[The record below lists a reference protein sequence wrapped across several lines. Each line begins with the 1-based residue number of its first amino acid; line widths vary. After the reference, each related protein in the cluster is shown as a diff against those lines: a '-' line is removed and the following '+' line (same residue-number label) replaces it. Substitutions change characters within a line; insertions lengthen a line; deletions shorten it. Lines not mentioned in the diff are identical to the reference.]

1 MLGWYAA
8 PTSDNREW
16 HDQDADAE
24 GVTLPVHGMAAFG
37 AALYPRLAFATVY
50 GRGID
55 AITVAIDRRELYA
68 ALTTEAGL
76 NALITLEV
84 GKDEHLSVARE
95 IQRHPVRGEIT
106 HLDFVRISMD
116 EAIEA
121 EVAIEFIGTPI
132 GVRDEGGI
140 VETVNTSVM
149 VRALPADIPSSIP
162 AEIGDLDIGDAF
174 PVAMLPEIDR
184 VEYLSDPEMPL
195 ATIVIPAAL
204 LVEEPVEEDEELLEG
219 EEAAEGE
226 EGAEGEGEEAAE
238 GSSDTKDKA

>member
-1 MLGWYAA
+1 MDQITLRAETG
-8 PTSDNREW
+8 RET
-16 HDQDADAE
+16 
-24 GVTLPVHGMAAFG
+24 GTRPSR
-37 AALYPRLAFATVY
+37 RLRREDKVPATVY

-55 AITVAIDRRELYA
+55 AITVAIDKRELYA

-106 HLDFVRISMD
+106 HLDFIRISLD

-121 EVAIEFIGTPI
+121 EVAIEFIGIPA
-132 GVRDEGGI
+132 GVSDEGGI

-149 VRALPADIPSSIP
+149 VRALPTDIPASFP
-162 AEIGDLDIGDAF
+162 AEISELEIGDTF
-174 PVAMLPEIDR
+174 TVAMLAEIEG
-184 VEYLSDPEMPL
+184 VENLSDPDMPL

-204 LVEEPVEEDEELLEG
+204 LVEEAVEEEEEGLEG
-219 EEAAEGE
+219 EEGIEGE
-226 EGAEGEGEEAAE
+226 EGAEGETAEGAAE
-238 GSSDTKDKA
+238 TEDEA

>member
-1 MLGWYAA
+1 MDQITLRAETG
-8 PTSDNREW
+8 RET
-16 HDQDADAE
+16 
-24 GVTLPVHGMAAFG
+24 GTRPSR
-37 AALYPRLAFATVY
+37 RLRREDKIPATVY